1 MTYLFLAGATLVVAL
16 IAWELWICEG
26 AHLGRRFVVW
36 LYDMAARRYDR
47 IKRFDFDWERRFLGE
62 PLAGALRGL
71 SGARLLDVG
80 AGTGR
85 VARALTGVGEFRG
98 LVIGLDPS
106 RRMLLLAKQR
116 SPHNFTSWVQGWS
129 EPLPFAEGTFDLV
142 TCIEVLE
149 FTPRPVA
156 VLRELIRVLRPGA
169 WLLVSNRVG
178 WQARCILGRTF
189 PRESVVRVFQ
199 GLALEDIEVRP
210 WQVDY
215 DFVWA
220 RKAVPARLEG

>member
-1 MTYLFLAGATLVVAL
+1 MNLIIAGAAL
-16 IAWELWICEG
+16 AIALLAWELWICEG

-36 LYDMAARRYDR
+36 LYDRAAWRYDR

-62 PLAGALRGL
+62 PLGLAVRGL

-85 VARALTGVGEFRG
+85 VARALSGVAGFRG
-98 LVIGLDPS
+98 LVVGLDPS

-116 SPHNFTSWVQGWS
+116 APRGYTRWVRGWS
-129 EPLPFAEGTFDLV
+129 EPLPFGESTFDVV
-142 TCIEVLE
+142 TCLEVLE
-149 FTPRPVA
+149 FTPRPLA
-156 VLRELIRVLRPGA
+156 VLRELVRVLRPGGL
-169 WLLVSNRVG
+169 LLVSNRVG

-189 PRESVVRVFQ
+189 PRASVVRVFES
-199 GLALEDIEVRP
+199 LALEEVEVRP

-215 DFVWA
+215 DLVWA
-220 RKAVPARLEG
+220 RKAVLV